1 MNNHELTI
9 RYLTGLNQI
18 SLQTLI
24 QSLSQISV
32 IIQEINQELSSFY
45 HLEKDLDVRV
55 EAFQPGS
62 FMVKLNLDSV
72 EKETLTKLMIRE
84 SHSVTAEIG
93 AVFLEVLALKQ
104 FLKGAVPEKV
114 EKSRGSR
121 LNVWRSKDEKM
132 QVDKKTYQI
141 YMNNEALN
149 EALDRNFETLYSDP
163 EVEGFELKDG
173 AAGKTRLFEKN
184 LFEEMARPNAALLRE
199 AQTAVIPGAR
209 LSVFRIVFHDKYKWQ
224 FYYKGIRISAPIHDQ
239 QFFRQID
246 AGKKFSK
253 GDTLICELQINKVF
267 DPTVNTYIN
276 KSYQINKVY
285 QHIPRPEQGELD
297 FEN

>member
-1 MNNHELTI
+1 MSEHELTI

-45 HLEKDLDVRV
+45 HLEKEISVRV

-72 EKETLTKLMIRE
+72 EKETLTKLLIRE

-93 AVFLEVLALKQ
+93 AVFHELLDLKH
-104 FLKGAVPEKV
+104 FLKGEVPEKV
-114 EKSRGSR
+114 EKSRGSK
-121 LNVWRSKDEKM
+121 LNIWRSKKEKM
-132 QVDKKTYQI
+132 QVDKKTYQM
-141 YMNNEALN
+141 YMKNEALN
-149 EALDRNFETLYSDP
+149 EAVDRNFEALSADP
-163 EVEGFELKDG
+163 EVEGFELTDG
-173 AAGKTRLFEKN
+173 LAGRARVFDKNVFEY
-184 LFEEMARPNAALLRE
+184 MARPNAALLKE

-276 KSYQINKVY
+276 QSYQINKVY

-297 FEN
+297 FEK